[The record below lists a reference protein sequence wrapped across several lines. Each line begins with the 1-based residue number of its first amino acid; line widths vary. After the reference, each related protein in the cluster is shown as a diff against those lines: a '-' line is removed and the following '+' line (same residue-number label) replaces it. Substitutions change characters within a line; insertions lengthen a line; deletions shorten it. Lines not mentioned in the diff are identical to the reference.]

1 MPLTTQPPFHPFN
14 YKNLRRTWT
23 CQFDHC
29 VTKRPT
35 PPPDPLWQKTSFA
48 NLVRY
53 VPNDKYFARVRVA
66 GKLIRRSLKT
76 TVLSV
81 AKLKLADFEKGERA
95 KAEAHGRVLDG
106 KATVGDLIVEYKT
119 RLETN
124 HSIKKRTRDYYQER
138 LAALLKS
145 WPEPENLDV
154 RRVLREQCRK

>member
-1 MPLTTQPPFHPFN
+1 MRNEATDTTTRSALAEDFICKPGEICSKRQVFCTGPGCRQADSPL
-14 YKNLRRTWT
+14 
-23 CQFDHC
+23 
-29 VTKRPT
+29 
-35 PPPDPLWQKTSFA
+35 
-48 NLVRY
+48 
-53 VPNDKYFARVRVA
+53 
-66 GKLIRRSLKT
+66 LIRRSLKT